1 MVMDPHLTER
11 LNQHTETQGDHY
23 RYRGAHRNLPL
34 RTAAPD
40 PPPPPLAPCRT
51 TQLLTLREPAPRSP

>member
-23 RYRGAHRNLPL
+23 RYRGAHRTLPL
-34 RTAAPD
+34 RT
-40 PPPPPLAPCRT
+40 PCRT